1 MQFKKWIYSLAIILL
16 FRVSGFAE
24 KSDFFGKGEV
34 ILQQAGSVFKVG
46 DNIIGKVIQKVRTGT
61 NGKIA
66 VIGRRMPGHVED
78 VAVALKAEGK
88 QVEIFSKVDQELNT
102 FNIDGTNRS
111 WKNIEDDFANTNNQY
126 LTSNGRILDSELP
139 KTMMYKANKIWV
151 DKLKAQG
158 YTVIDMGY
166 PAGQTLPQSVFYD
179 MELLNL
185 FP

>member
-1 MQFKKWIYSLAIILL
+1 MVKQRVHILGMGTSETLAL
-16 FRVSGFAE
+16 A
-24 KSDFFGKGEV
+24 
-34 ILQQAGSVFKVG
+34 
-46 DNIIGKVIQKVRTGT
+46 
-61 NGKIA
+61 
-66 VIGRRMPGHVED
+66 GRRMPGHVED
-78 VAVALKAEGK
+78 VAAALKAEGK
-88 QVEIFSKVDQELNT
+88 QVEIFSELDQKNNF
-102 FNIDGTNRS
+102 FNINGANKS
-111 WKNIEDDFANTNNQY
+111 WDDIVADFNNTNGQY